1 MVRLLSEAGAPRGK
15 AIKEDFARFFE
26 EPTREGLREV
36 LKNNV
41 GEANEI
47 DFKREW
53 PEGSKLAK
61 HVLGLANHGGGGC
74 IVAGVEQT
82 EEGRLE
88 PTGLSDLRDKTEL
101 LDGIAAYLPDA
112 LKRQVDTLDFSY
124 PDSEYPKLKGR
135 TFQVLF
141 VPDDPQHLPFV
152 AARDGKN
159 VNANVVYIRRNT
171 TTVVADHEEL
181 QRIISRR
188 VETGYSSRR
197 ELDLR
202 EHLEQL
208 RVLYEQLERPDPGGS
223 EGGVGVL
230 LGRLVGG
237 PDLARKMYES
247 SPEGFGKFVW
257 RVIEKKKQLI
267 ESELDV

>member
-1 MVRLLSEAGAPRGK
+1 MSEAGAPRSK

-47 DFKREW
+47 DFKRKW

-74 IVAGVEQT
+74 VVAGVEET

-88 PTGLSDLRDKTEL
+88 PIGLSGLKDKTKL
-101 LDGIAAYLPDA
+101 LDGIAAYLPDV
-112 LKRQVDTLDFSY
+112 LRRQVEVLDFQY
-124 PDSEYPKLKGR
+124 PDSEYPTLKGK

-141 VPDDPQHLPFV
+141 VPDNPEHLPFV
-152 AARDGKN
+152 AARDGEGVK
-159 VNANVVYIRRNT
+159 ATAIYTRRNVA
-171 TTVVADHEEL
+171 TVAVDHEEL

-208 RVLYEQLERPDPGGS
+208 RVLYEQLGRPDPGGS

-230 LGRLVGG
+230 LGRLFGG
-237 PDLARKMYES
+237 PDLAQKMYES
-247 SPEGFGKFVW
+247 SPESFGKFVW
-257 RVIEKKKQLI
+257 RAIEKKKQLI

>member
-1 MVRLLSEAGAPRGK
+1 MVRLLSEAGAPRSK

-74 IVAGVEQT
+74 VVAGVEET

-88 PTGLSDLRDKTEL
+88 PIGLSGLKDKTKL
-101 LDGIAAYLPDA
+101 LDGIAAYLPDV
-112 LKRQVDTLDFSY
+112 LRRQVEVLDFQY
-124 PDSEYPKLKGR
+124 PDSEYPTLKGK

-141 VPDDPQHLPFV
+141 VPDNPEHLPFV
-152 AARDGKN
+152 AARDGEGVK
-159 VNANVVYIRRNT
+159 ATAIYTRRNVA
-171 TTVVADHEEL
+171 TVAVDHEEL

-208 RVLYEQLERPDPGGS
+208 RVLYEQLGRPDPGGS

-230 LGRLVGG
+230 LERLFGG
-237 PDLARKMYES
+237 PDLAQKMYES
-247 SPEGFGKFVW
+247 SPESFGKFIW
-257 RVIEKKKQLI
+257 RAIEKKKQLI
-267 ESELDV
+267 ETELGF

>member
-1 MVRLLSEAGAPRGK
+1 LSEAGVPRGK
-15 AIKEDFARFFE
+15 AFMEDFARFFE
-26 EPTREGLREV
+26 KPTREGLREV

-41 GEANEI
+41 GEANEL

-74 IVAGVEQT
+74 VVTGVEQT
-82 EEGRLE
+82 EEGYLE
-88 PTGLSDLRDKTEL
+88 PIGLSRLKDKTEL
-101 LDGIAAYLPDA
+101 LSGIDGYLPNA
-112 LKRQVDTLDFSY
+112 LQRQVDTLDFSY
-124 PDSEYPKLKGR
+124 LDSEYPKLKGKA
-135 TFQVLF
+135 FQVLF
-141 VPDDPQHLPFV
+141 VPEDPQHLPFI

-159 VNANVVYIRRNT
+159 VNANVVYTRRNSA
-171 TTVVADHEEL
+171 TVVADHEEL

-188 VETGYSSRR
+188 IETGYSSRR

-208 RVLYEQLERPDPGGS
+208 RVLYEQLDRPDPGGS
-223 EGGVGVL
+223 EGGFGVL
-230 LGRLVGG
+230 LGGLFGG
-237 PDLARKMYES
+237 PDLAQKMYES
-247 SPEGFGKFVW
+247 SPEGFSRFVW
-257 RVIEKKKQLI
+257 RAIEKKKLLI